1 MKTQVAIVGG
11 GPAGLLLSHILHGHG
26 VHSVVLEKHSR
37 EHVLS
42 RIRAGV
48 LEQTTVDVLRAQG
61 LADRLDREGHVHD
74 GMKIV
79 WAGRESYFIDV
90 AKHAGKRF
98 TTYGQAKIQEDLFAA
113 ADRRH
118 ATLLTEAENVQ
129 LFDVT
134 AKRPH
139 VTFTHQGESL
149 RLECDFIAGCDGQHG
164 VSRQT
169 IPRTVLREFEK
180 DYPFGWLGLLSPTP
194 PLPDITYANHP
205 RGFALASARSPT
217 LSRYYIQV
225 P

>member
-26 VHSVVLEKHSR
+26 VDSVVLERHSR

-90 AKHAGKRF
+90 AKHAG
-98 TTYGQAKIQEDLFAA
+98 
-113 ADRRH
+113 
-118 ATLLTEAENVQ
+118 
-129 LFDVT
+129 
-134 AKRPH
+134 
-139 VTFTHQGESL
+139 
-149 RLECDFIAGCDGQHG
+149 
-164 VSRQT
+164 
-169 IPRTVLREFEK
+169 
-180 DYPFGWLGLLSPTP
+180 
-194 PLPDITYANHP
+194 
-205 RGFALASARSPT
+205 
-217 LSRYYIQV
+217 
-225 P
+225 